1 MANINI
7 FALGGQDENGKNSLV
22 VELEKDIYL
31 INAGIKVP
39 VNNRNGIDGIIPE
52 FQYVVE
58 RKDRVKGL
66 FLTHAHDE
74 NFAALPWLLMEMQ
87 GLTIYGSK
95 FTLDV
100 AKDRVSKYKLGHA
113 NFKFVEIKDSQKI
126 GSMNVKSFEV
136 ANSIPGSLAYNFQT
150 PDGDVIVMSN
160 MIIDDLGV
168 FGKTD
173 LAKIKAESN
182 NIVALCLDSRIAN
195 SNGSSKDKKSV
206 KPFIEEEFKNAKD
219 NERIIVGAYDEEMYN
234 LQEVM
239 ELAKKYNR
247 PVISYG
253 RAFDFLYSE
262 LKNNP
267 SVITPEFIDYQKIAS
282 TPNAVV
288 LVTGNWSRLYQR
300 FVRIAENNDVFLKL
314 KDTDHVI
321 MMAPAINGMEVE
333 YSETLDA
340 VARTAPNIIDLTEND
355 LYKLRPAKQ
364 DIENILVALK
374 PKYFLPLSAL
384 YRYLVVASK
393 QAIKT
398 GITRDKNIIL
408 MNGKI
413 AHFIDGSLAS
423 QKAQIKEYGDVL
435 IDGFGVGDISFEV
448 IKERKALAS
457 SGLISIAALVN
468 KKEKKITGEIVS
480 QLVGIAV
487 KSEINKLQ
495 DLINSIVIQKVEEA
509 EQWDLKEIQ
518 NSIRK
523 RVQKVMMKQIN
534 KEPLVVITF
543 NEI

>member
-22 VELEKDIYL
+22 VELEKDIYI

-39 VNNRNGIDGIIPE
+39 INNKNGIDGIIPE
-52 FQYVVE
+52 FQYVTD
-58 RKDRVKGL
+58 RKQNVKGL

-100 AKDRVSKYKLGHA
+100 ARDRVSKYKLGH
-113 NFKFVEIKDSQKI
+113 NDFKFVEISPTQKI
-126 GSMNVKSFEV
+126 GSLNVKSFEL
-136 ANSIPGSLAYNFQT
+136 ANSIPGSLGFNFQT
-150 PDGDVIVMSN
+150 PDGDVLVMSN
-160 MIIDDLGV
+160 MIIDDLGA
-168 FGKTD
+168 FGKTN
-173 LAKIKAESN
+173 LEAIKAQSN
-182 NIVALCLDSRIAN
+182 NILALCLDSRIAN

-206 KPFIEEEFKNAKD
+206 KPFIEEEFKSAKQ

-262 LKNNP
+262 LKNDA
-267 SVITPEFIDYQKIAS
+267 SIESPEFVDYQKIAS
-282 TPNAVV
+282 TENAVV

-314 KDTDHVI
+314 KDTDHII

-340 VARTAPNIIDLTEND
+340 VARTAPNIIDLTENNI
-355 LYKLRPAKQ
+355 YKLRPAKD
-364 DIENILVALK
+364 DIETIVSALK
-374 PKYFLPLSAL
+374 PKFFLPLSAL

-393 QAIKT
+393 QATKA
-398 GITRDKNIIL
+398 GVAKQNNIVL

-413 AHFIDGSLAS
+413 AFFKDGNLAS
-423 QKAQIKEYGDVL
+423 QKAHLKEYGDVL

-448 IKERKALAS
+448 IKERKSLAA
-457 SGLISIAALVN
+457 SGLISIAAMVN
-468 KKEKKITGEIVS
+468 KKEKKVVGEIVT

-487 KSEINKLQ
+487 KTEIAKLQ
-495 DLINSIVIQKVEEA
+495 EQVNNIVVQKMEEA
-509 EQWDLKEIQ
+509 ESWDLKEIQ

-523 RVQKVMMKQIN
+523 RVQKVMTKLIG